1 MQGAL
6 GSWSPDPLIAAPFT
20 SAPLLSGRLASP
32 LAPRAT
38 WGMGGA
44 VGPTILI
51 GGPLLRCHYP
61 SAGAVAL
68 QVGQASFVLLPVLAG
83 SLLLLLVAVAF
94 NHPIPEARPDPHPWL

>member
-32 LAPRAT
+32 LAPR
-38 WGMGGA
+38 
-44 VGPTILI
+44 PSS
-51 GGPLLRCHYP
+51 
-61 SAGAVAL
+61 SAGRCCAATIPLPERWRL